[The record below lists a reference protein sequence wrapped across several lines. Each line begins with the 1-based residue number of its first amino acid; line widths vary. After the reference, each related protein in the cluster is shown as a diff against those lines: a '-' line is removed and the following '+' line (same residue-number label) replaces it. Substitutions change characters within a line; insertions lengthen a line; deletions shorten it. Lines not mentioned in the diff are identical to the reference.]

1 MIAPRRLSFR
11 SLIAAG
17 VAALALLA
25 GQGAAAQPATWSDI
39 PAPGTP
45 PASLAPGRPAFLA
58 PRDYPLM
65 AASQPASL
73 AASSVDGGLWF
84 AASGLSALGK
94 LDRTTGA
101 VTYYPLGIGAR
112 PFSIAEAPDRTL
124 YAADRALNVL
134 HRLNPESGEATR
146 IAMPPD
152 TPFLDLASLR
162 VDIDGKIWFSGASGW
177 LGSHDPKTG
186 VTDVSS
192 HDDLQ
197 GLAGGAK
204 APNGAIWFVAG
215 KSARMI
221 RIDPQRARFDS
232 AALPADLVGVRGIA
246 AGPQGEV
253 WIAATK
259 PPSLSRYSGRGTWI
273 TARLPW
279 PDSRPQALV
288 IRPDGSV
295 ICADAGRRKLIRYRP
310 GLERFDEVGDLGAG
324 GNIRAM
330 IDLGDA
336 IAIADMAADRIR
348 IFPDD
353 TPKEN

>member
-1 MIAPRRLSFR
+1 MTTPGRASLS

-17 VAALALLA
+17 IASLALLA
-25 GQGAAAQPATWSDI
+25 GQDATAQSGGWSDMTPPGAPPTL
-39 PAPGTP
+39 PAPT
-45 PASLAPGRPAFLA
+45 APSFLP

-65 AASQPASL
+65 AASQPTGL
-73 AASSVDGGLWF
+73 AVSSVDGGLWF

-101 VTYYPLGIGAR
+101 VTYYPLGTGAR
-112 PFSIAEAPDRTL
+112 PFSIAEAPDKTL

-152 TPFLDLASLR
+152 VPFLDLAALR
-162 VDIDGKIWFSGASGW
+162 IDNDGRIWFSGATGW
-177 LGSHDPKTG
+177 LGNHDPRTG

-197 GLAGGAK
+197 GLAGAAR
-204 APNGAIWFVAG
+204 APNGAIWFIAG

-221 RIDPQRARFDS
+221 RIDPQRSRFES
-232 AALPADLVGVRGIA
+232 TALPADIVGVRGIA

-253 WIAATK
+253 WVAATK
-259 PPSLSRYSGRGTWI
+259 PASLSRYSGRGSWI
-273 TARLPW
+273 TVRLPW
-279 PDSRPQALV
+279 PDSRPQAMV
-288 IRPDGSV
+288 VRPDGSV
-295 ICADAGRRKLIRYRP
+295 FSADAGRRKLIRYRP
-310 GLERFDEVGDLGAG
+310 ALERFDDVGELGPG

-353 TPKEN
+353 IPKAN

>member
-1 MIAPRRLSFR
+1 MIAPRRVSLR

-17 VAALALLA
+17 VAAMALLA
-25 GQGAAAQPATWSDI
+25 GQDVAAQSGSWSDM
-39 PAPGTP
+39 PPPSVP
-45 PASLAPGRPAFLA
+45 PASLAPSPPSFLA

-73 AASSVDGGLWF
+73 AVSSVDGGLWF

-101 VTYYPLGIGAR
+101 VTYYPLGTGAR
-112 PFSIAEAPDRTL
+112 PFSIAEAPDKTL

-134 HRLNPESGEATR
+134 HRLNPENGEATR

-152 TPFLDLASLR
+152 VPFLDLAALR
-162 VDIDGKIWFSGASGW
+162 IDNDGRIWFSGASGW
-177 LGSHDPKTG
+177 LGSHDPRTG

-197 GLAGGAK
+197 GLAGAAR
-204 APNGAIWFVAG
+204 APNGAIWFIAG

-221 RIDPQRARFDS
+221 RIDPQRSRFDS
-232 AALPADLVGVRGIA
+232 TALPADILGVRGIA

-253 WIAATK
+253 WVASTK
-259 PPSLSRYSGRGTWI
+259 HPALSRYSGRGSWI

-279 PDSRPQALV
+279 PDSRPQAIV
-288 IRPDGSV
+288 VRPDGSV
-295 ICADAGRRKLIRYRP
+295 ITADAGRRKLIRFRP
-310 GLERFDEVGDLGAG
+310 ALDRFDEVGDLGTG

-353 TPKEN
+353 IPKAN